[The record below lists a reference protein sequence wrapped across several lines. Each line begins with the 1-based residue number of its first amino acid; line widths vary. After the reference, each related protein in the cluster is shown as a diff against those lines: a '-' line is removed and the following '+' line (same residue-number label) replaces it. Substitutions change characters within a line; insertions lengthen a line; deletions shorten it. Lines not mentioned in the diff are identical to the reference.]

1 MKDNPDLLFGRI
13 LSAGRAADEIA
24 DEVHSHHNYA
34 WDEEH
39 GGNA

>member
-1 MKDNPDLLFGRI
+1 MRDTPDLLFSRT
-13 LSAGRAADEIA
+13 LFAGRAADEIA

-34 WDEEH
+34 WHEEH